1 MGKVLFILL
10 CFFFFC
16 SCDFLSNRN
25 VLLEKTER
33 ILSSKITFYEDSLF
47 KSKIMKLLILVPDTG
62 ECAKCQMM
70 VYHWKMYKE
79 DLNERNIECDFI
91 YLLNDSLN
99 LDESTLSL
107 IKSVG
112 MNSSNGLL
120 KLYEL
125 NKDVPLKVFDAYLVD
140 KDNRIRLVGNPVQN
154 IDLWSLYR
162 TKMKE
167 LDSICEIEK
176 ILN

>member
-1 MGKVLFILL
+1 MSKVLFILL
-10 CFFFFC
+10 CSFLLN

-33 ILSSKITFYEDSLF
+33 ILNSRITFYEDSLF
-47 KSKIMKLLILVPDTG
+47 KPKTMKLLIFVPDTG

-91 YLLNDSLN
+91 YLLNDSLR
-99 LDESTLSL
+99 LDESTLSF
-107 IKSVG
+107 IKG
-112 MNSSNGLL
+112 FEMNCSNGLL

-125 NKDVPLKVFDAYLVD
+125 NKDVPLEVFDSYLVD
-140 KDNRIRLVGNPVQN
+140 QDNRIRLVGNPVQN

-167 LDSICEIEK
+167 LDSICEIVK
-176 ILN
+176 Y